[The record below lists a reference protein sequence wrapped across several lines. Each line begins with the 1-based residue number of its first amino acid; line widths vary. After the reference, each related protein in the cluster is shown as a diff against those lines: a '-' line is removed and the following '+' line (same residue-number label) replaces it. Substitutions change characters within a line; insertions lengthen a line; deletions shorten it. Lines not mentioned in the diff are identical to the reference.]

1 MSDFTNDAS
10 WTTQGDK
17 AARSSSHEYKVYFTL
32 ILLAALPICTLLWAY
47 SLVRNT
53 ALPESVQTQPRGQR
67 GVSTYFQEKNMADN
81 NDLSFTGLTDEQAQE
96 LHSVYMSGFM
106 IFTVVAVVA
115 HVLTY
120 IKLPWFAW
128 G

>member
-1 MSDFTNDAS
+1 
-10 WTTQGDK
+10 
-17 AARSSSHEYKVYFTL
+17 
-32 ILLAALPICTLLWAY
+32 
-47 SLVRNT
+47 
-53 ALPESVQTQPRGQR
+53 
-67 GVSTYFQEKNMADN
+67 MADE

-106 IFTVVAVVA
+106 IFTVVALIA
-115 HVLTY
+115 HFLTY